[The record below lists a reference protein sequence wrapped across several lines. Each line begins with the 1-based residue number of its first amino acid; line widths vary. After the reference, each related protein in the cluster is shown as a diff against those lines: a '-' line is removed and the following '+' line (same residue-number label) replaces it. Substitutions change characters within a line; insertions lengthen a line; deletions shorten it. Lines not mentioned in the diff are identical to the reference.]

1 MYSLFLEL
9 LSCPFFNLIQIP
21 VKKLLLLLMI
31 FCAGQLMAQGVDTTG
46 LTLSGDMG
54 THYRD
59 TVWIV
64 TGKRGLG
71 PLFKKWKFDFVL
83 DARRTFI
90 GNQSA
95 QLAGVRMGAEYR
107 RVHRFGIG
115 IYGLANSVR
124 VTNLSGYQRSIQRAD
139 VALNYASLFYE
150 RIWYF
155 SRKWEWS
162 SAFHMGRGLITGSY
176 TTGEE
181 AEWQQLED
189 KNAGIFE
196 LSTIGYYNLT
206 WWCNLGAGFG
216 YREAS
221 GLQPELRKLYSAPV
235 GILRVRIR
243 LGKIVQS
250 FWDRDKKYEY

>member
-1 MYSLFLEL
+1 
-9 LSCPFFNLIQIP
+9 
-21 VKKLLLLLMI
+21 VKKLLLMLLI
-31 FCAGQLMAQGVDTTG
+31 LCSGQLMAQGVDTPG
-46 LTLSGDMG
+46 ISVSGDKDEF
-54 THYRD
+54 YRD

-95 QLAGVRMGAEYR
+95 QLAGIRLGAEYR

-115 IYGLANSVR
+115 IYGLANEVPI
-124 VTNLSGYQRSIQRAD
+124 SGLTGYDRPIAEAS
-139 VALNYASLFYE
+139 VALSYASLFYE

-155 SRKWEWS
+155 ARKWEWS
-162 SAFHMGRGLITGSY
+162 SAFHMGTGVISGNYRGMDGT
-176 TTGEE
+176 
-181 AEWQQLED
+181 EWQPLED
-189 KNAGIFE
+189 KIAGIFE

-206 WWCNLGAGFG
+206 WWCNLGAGLG
-216 YREAS
+216 YREAT
-221 GLQPELRKLYSAPV
+221 GLQPELRRLYSAPV

-243 LGKIVQS
+243 LGKLVQS
-250 FWDRDKKYEY
+250 IWDRDKKYEY